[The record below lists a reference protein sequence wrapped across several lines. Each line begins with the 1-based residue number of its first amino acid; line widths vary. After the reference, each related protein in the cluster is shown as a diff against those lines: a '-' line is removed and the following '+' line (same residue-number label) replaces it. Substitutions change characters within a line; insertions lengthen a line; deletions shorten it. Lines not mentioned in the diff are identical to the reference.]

1 MKRGILVPLVALVMA
16 TLVGCSQPQ
25 KPVKVVMK
33 TNMGKIEMVLYD
45 QTPAHRDNF
54 VKLAEEHYFDGLL
67 FHRVIE
73 GFMIQGGD
81 PDSRNAAPG
90 QFLGN
95 GGPDYTIEAEIRT
108 PEIFHKRGVLAAA
121 REGNDVN
128 PERRSSASQFYIVW
142 GEVQTP
148 ESLERV
154 SSRAERLFGEPL
166 HFTPEQ
172 VEAYTTI
179 GGTPHLDGEYT
190 IFGEVTEG
198 LEVVEAIQH
207 LKTDHN
213 DRPLADVRIKSV
225 RVIR

>member
-25 KPVKVVMK
+25 KPVRVVMK

-95 GGPDYTIEAEIRT
+95 GGPDYTVEAEIRT

-207 LKTDHN
+207 LKTDRN
-213 DRPLADVRIKSV
+213 DRPLDDVRIKSV